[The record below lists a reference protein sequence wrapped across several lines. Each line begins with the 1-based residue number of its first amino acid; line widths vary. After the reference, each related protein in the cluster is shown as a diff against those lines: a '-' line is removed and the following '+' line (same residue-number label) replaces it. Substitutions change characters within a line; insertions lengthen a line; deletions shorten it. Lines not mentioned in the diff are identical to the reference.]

1 MSGPQEELEDAPTG
15 QAASWRNLTLY
26 SYLDYDDIRIFKLRP
41 LTGAYPP
48 PEHEVLIERASLA
61 WMGLQEGDTFEVE
74 SYAGK
79 KRTLRIAGTVHDQT
93 QMVASWV
100 GQGYGYVTPET
111 MLWLG
116 LPDGFDELMFVAAG
130 DTQDRATITAVTQ
143 AVRDKI
149 ERGGRTVYYT
159 WIPTPGRHPA
169 EQTIEPMMVVLGM
182 LGLLSLIASGFL
194 VFNTL
199 QALLAQQTRQIGVMK
214 ALGAMNGQI
223 LGLYFV
229 MVLIYGLLALIIAVP
244 LGALGAYGLT
254 RYAAGIVNFD
264 IASFGVPPQVFAL
277 EVAVG
282 LLVPLLAAL
291 YPILGGVRITAR
303 EAMSDYGVS
312 GGNYGQGRVDRLVE
326 RVQSLPRPLL
336 LSLRNTF
343 RRKGRLA
350 LILSTLTVSGAI
362 FIAVFSTQAS
372 MMRSIDETYDY
383 IKYDIVVSM
392 ERGYRVDQ
400 LEREALAVPGVAIAE
415 AWRFDNARRVRLDG
429 TESQPLAIRAPRAD
443 TPLVNP
449 TVTEGRWLLPEDE
462 NAIVVNTYLL
472 KDEPDIGV
480 GDEITLKL
488 GREETAWLVVGIVGK
503 TPPMPMV
510 FVNQPYYAELTGAV
524 GRAGA
529 VIVATQQHDPASQ
542 AQIAEVHRETVR
554 ECRAARGIHPD
565 QHHRA
570 SADRLAA
577 ERARRLPDDHGDFA
591 GPGWRRRLDGHDEPE
606 RAGAN
611 REVGVMR
618 AIGAGG
624 YDILQ
629 IIVVEGVLIGLLSWL
644 AAALLA
650 YPLGKIMSDAVG
662 ISVIQMKLTYEF
674 SGRRRRHLARCG
686 GGAFGAGELL
696 ARTQRVSASPCGRCW
711 RTNSSWTHTTSCFFA
726 KG

>member
-1 MSGPQEELEDAPTG
+1 
-15 QAASWRNLTLY
+15 
-26 SYLDYDDIRIFKLRP
+26 
-41 LTGAYPP
+41 
-48 PEHEVLIERASLA
+48 
-61 WMGLQEGDTFEVE
+61 MGLQEGDTFEVE
-74 SYAGK
+74 SSTGK

-93 QMVASWV
+93 QMTASWI
-100 GQGYGYVTPET
+100 GQGFGYVAPET

-116 LPDGFDELMFVAAG
+116 LPDGFDELMFVVAG
-130 DTQDRATITAVTQ
+130 DTYDQ
-143 AVRDKI
+143 AHIADVAQTVRDKI
-149 ERGGRTVYYT
+149 EHGGRTVYYT
-159 WIPTPGRHPA
+159 WIPVPGRHPA
-169 EQTIEPMMVVLGM
+169 DQTIEPMMLVLGM
-182 LGLLSLIASGFL
+182 LGLLSLIAGGFL

-229 MVLIYGLLALIIAVP
+229 MVLIYGLLALFIAVP

-277 EVAVG
+277 EVSVG

-291 YPILGGVRITAR
+291 YPILGGVRVTVR

-312 GGNYGQGRVDRLVE
+312 GGNYGQGRIDRLVE

-343 RRKGRLA
+343 RRIGRLA
-350 LILSTLTVSGAI
+350 LTLSTLTVSGAI

-392 ERGYRVDQ
+392 ERGYRVNQ
-400 LEREALAVPGVAIAE
+400 LERETLTVPGVAIAE
-415 AWRFDNARRVRLDG
+415 AWRFDSARRVRHDG

-529 VIVATQQHDPASQ
+529 IIVATEQHDPTSQ
-542 AQIAEVHRETVR
+542 AQMAEAIEKHLESAGLRV
-554 ECRAARGIHPD
+554 
-565 QHHRA
+565 A
-570 SADRLAA
+570 STQTSTT
-577 ERARRLPDDHGDFA
+577 ERAQIASRLNVLVVFLMIMAILLAMVGA
-591 GPGWRRRLDGHDEPE
+591 VGLMGTMSLNVLE
-606 RAGAN
+606 RT

-650 YPLGKIMSDAVG
+650 YPLGKDAERRRWG
-662 ISVIQMKLTYEF
+662 IGDPDEANLHVLEWPAWASGSLRWSCF
-674 SGRRRRHLARCG
+674 RRWRASGRRATRRG
-686 GGAFGAGELL
+686 
-696 ARTQRVSASPCGRCW
+696 SPCGRCW
-711 RTNSSWTHTTSCFFA
+711 HTSSSWTHTTSCFFA
-726 KG
+726 KE